1 MTAYDLDGTLCT
13 ETPAR
18 WWEKPLFWIFGDA
31 WGRVRKTWEK
41 PILKP
46 EGEYVIIT
54 SRVDIGI
61 HKQRTAKWLVKN
73 GYTPALVSMITVE
86 MKNNMF
92 LSEYKALG
100 CKVLEVTKYFENDP
114 KIAEYLRQEVP
125 GLEVVEV

>member
-13 ETPAR
+13 ETPAK
-18 WWEKPLFWIFGDA
+18 WWEKPLFRIFGDA